1 LGHFDQRVL
10 EFIKGIYIPAAT
22 GFDGGEEDGVAL
34 AAFDVIDGKPLFL
47 PAAMG
52 RMASSKRLLSIVR
65 RPLWTWGSGA
75 RAGLRLLLPPF
86 LFPTF
91 GRIRQ

>member
-52 RMASSKRLLSIVR
+52 RERRGSLLADPPEGCDKKSYII
-65 RPLWTWGSGA
+65 TKD
-75 RAGLRLLLPPF
+75 AGIKQIYNEN
-86 LFPTF
+86 TDK
-91 GRIRQ
+91 